1 MGIRIITND
10 HWGVLLDLFKSANK
24 EVNIISP
31 FITGN
36 PSALLINALES
47 NPEMHCS
54 IITRFY
60 RADFINGVSQLSA
73 LRSLVSAGAEVY
85 AVNGL
90 HTKLYL
96 LDRKAALIG
105 SANFTSGGFKS
116 NIELS
121 LMLENENALFQE
133 LQTYY
138 TNMIAHIKDAGNYKL
153 TLDMIANEEQQIA
166 TLNRARVK
174 NKSIMAMAR
183 NKFRFGANIEET
195 VTIKSPNDSTTDMI
209 QVILNSKSLP
219 QQNRNTNN
227 NTITVEMIET
237 VYSVAKDVFSGVINA
252 SQGKQLVNQR
262 LGMNIG
268 SVGNY
273 FQSLR
278 AMLEGTVSKRS
289 ISKMATRYFLERI
302 ESDYGTDTLIRALES
317 CRKHAEY
324 SAVHGK
330 KVKGIESIVEEF
342 SHRLV
347 VPKT

>member
-10 HWGVLLDLFKSANK
+10 HWGILLDLFKSANK

-47 NPEMHCS
+47 NSEMHCS

-60 RADFINGVSQLSA
+60 RSDFINGASQLSA

-105 SANFTSGGFKS
+105 SANFTSGGFRS

-121 LMLENENALFQE
+121 LMLENEDALLQE

-138 TNMIAHIKDAGNYKL
+138 TDMIAHIKEAGNYKL
-153 TLDMIANEEQQIA
+153 TPDMIANEEQQIA
-166 TLNRARVK
+166 TLNRVRAK
-174 NKSIMAMAR
+174 NKSMTAK
-183 NKFRFGANIEET
+183 NEFRFGANIDET

-209 QVILNSKSLP
+209 QVILNSKSLS
-219 QQNRNTNN
+219 QQNCDINVNN
-227 NTITVEMIET
+227 NAITVEMIET
-237 VYSVAKDVFSGVINA
+237 VYYVAKDVFSGVINA

-302 ESDYGTDTLIRALES
+302 ESDYGTDALIRALES

-347 VPKT
+347 APKT